1 MPLAPPELAISK
13 VAGKYTL
20 ISYTQ
25 NIGIIVLKPTLESS
39 AISYQKNQLWNEF
52 FALISLFSL
61 NQFINRDI

>member
-13 VAGKYTL
+13 VVGKYTL

-39 AISYQKNQLWNEF
+39 AISY
-52 FALISLFSL
+52 
-61 NQFINRDI
+61 

>member
-13 VAGKYTL
+13 IVGKYTL